1 MKRHH
6 NMPAAE
12 RRAQLALYKD
22 AALLPPAEVPLP
34 EPYGRPI
41 NKLGPAQDG
50 FTCSSSSSSSSG
62 GGGGGGTSTCGF
74 ASTSRGWMQ
83 KHVNQ
88 QQGQEQEQE
97 RKDSGTPD

>member
-22 AALLPPAEVPLP
+22 AALLPPAE
-34 EPYGRPI
+34 
-41 NKLGPAQDG
+41 DG
-50 FTCSSSSSSSSG
+50 FTCSSSSSSGGG

-97 RKDSGTPD
+97 RKDSRTLD

>member
-1 MKRHH
+1 
-6 NMPAAE
+6 
-12 RRAQLALYKD
+12 
-22 AALLPPAEVPLP
+22 PLP

-50 FTCSSSSSSSSG
+50 FTCSSSSG
-62 GGGGGGTSTCGF
+62 CGGTSTCGF
-74 ASTSRGWMQ
+74 ASTSRGWTQ